1 MDGKIW
7 WGQDRMHLVE
17 EALGGRPQYLPEGQ
31 ARPGSPIAFYH
42 DFSSPYSYLAATQIK
57 QAAQRIGAAVV
68 FKPILLGALFNAIGT
83 PNIPIFTFGEARR
96 AYAMRDL
103 QDWATYWGV
112 PFNFAPHFPM
122 RTVTAGRVAIIQPD
136 TTADIYRMAWVDGVD
151 LNDDAALAEALSA
164 SGHDGEAL
172 VAATQDPAVK
182 AQLRANTEEA
192 VEIGA
197 CGAPTMVVD
206 EQLFWGNDRINR
218 VLQAAL
224 RR

>member
-1 MDGKIW
+1 MAELATAAEGAARVALTHALYKAYWVDNLDINDSAVIGPLAEAHGIPLVRAQDPSIKDALRAQTRDASDRGVFGVPTFEVDGKIW

-57 QAAQRIGAAVV
+57 QAAQRIGAAVA

-103 QDWATYWGV
+103 QARGRCRRRRALHTLQSITPCVLEQSKREELEWQRDAGC
-112 PFNFAPHFPM
+112 AP
-122 RTVTAGRVAIIQPD
+122 
-136 TTADIYRMAWVDGVD
+136 
-151 LNDDAALAEALSA
+151 
-164 SGHDGEAL
+164 
-172 VAATQDPAVK
+172 
-182 AQLRANTEEA
+182 
-192 VEIGA
+192 
-197 CGAPTMVVD
+197 
-206 EQLFWGNDRINR
+206 
-218 VLQAAL
+218 
-224 RR
+224 